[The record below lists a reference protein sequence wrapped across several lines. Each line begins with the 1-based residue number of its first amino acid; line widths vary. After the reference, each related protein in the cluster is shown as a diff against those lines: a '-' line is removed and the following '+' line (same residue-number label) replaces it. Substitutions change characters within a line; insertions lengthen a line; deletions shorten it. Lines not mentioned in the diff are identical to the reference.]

1 MQRYRQFKLCFAALI
16 LLFSALAMSESVDVE
31 MVSKAAETHLE
42 INRNFYHHSA
52 AFSKEDETGIYTI
65 DKITPLESPDSKAIL
80 AHVIAIK
87 PKGYIVVSTDT
98 DIRPVVA
105 YSFSSDFSF
114 LDCPENALLHL
125 LRRDMRLR
133 IELIPDTDVQ
143 IIEENNRLW
152 DCYLIENARFISESA
167 LTTTW
172 GPHID
177 TRWGQRLPYN
187 MFCPL
192 DPETGER
199 CVSGCTPT
207 SMAQIINFWEYP
219 HSVAFTEAES
229 YWSDRTTPSI
239 WIDAPSATMDTII
252 YNSGIY
258 PHPVN
263 EMKAGIMWS
272 CGVSVHAWYSS
283 SATGAWF
290 WEEVYRD
297 KWGYVDARDVDEFG
311 EEFYADLRQN
321 MIEGKPAHLAIYST
335 TGGGG
340 GHSIIC
346 DGYSENGDYH
356 LNYGWN
362 GTCDGWYFLPEGMPA
377 GYDAF
382 SFAVLDITA
391 PPRPDSPDECA
402 SATFITITDSLQG
415 RLESINFPA
424 DEDWFMF
431 TTEPGY
437 SYNIYTS
444 GGMDTYAEIFE
455 ECSGSPI
462 EVYDSSSFGQNFF
475 AYFYPDCDGT
485 YYFKVGN
492 RDTSGM
498 GNYSLFYRRALGS
511 GIKLLNPNGD
521 EVYDENWMA
530 IVSWTKSG
538 EPLIN
543 EVRLEYSIT
552 GRDGPWIE
560 ITASTLNPVHYMW
573 FLPDMD
579 ATSIDCWVKVTSIEF
594 PNASDMSDAP
604 FTLRDSAAIHE
615 TVALPQRT
623 SLSISPNP
631 FNSSCKIRVQG
642 FEGSRIQGIEIY
654 DLNGRLVTPHSSR
667 QGRDSF
673 VPLNKGDRGDASASA
688 QGVYIWRPD
697 ESISSG
703 IYLIRASLG
712 DFKISRRIIY
722 IK

>member
-1 MQRYRQFKLCFAALI
+1 MQRYRKFKFCFI
-16 LLFSALAMSESVDVE
+16 SMISLFSAFAMSESVDIG
-31 MVSKAAETHLE
+31 MVSKVVETHLE
-42 INRNFYHHSA
+42 INSDFCHHSS
-52 AFSKEDETGIYTI
+52 AFAREDESRIYTI
-65 DKITPLESPDSKAIL
+65 DKINPLESPDSKTIL
-80 AHVIAIK
+80 AHVIALK

-114 LDCPENALLHL
+114 LDCPDNALLHL
-125 LRRDMRLR
+125 LRQDMRLCS
-133 IELIPDTDVQ
+133 ELIPDTDTQ

-152 DCYLIENARFISESA
+152 HYYLTGDERFICESA

-177 TRWGQRLPYN
+177 TRWGQSMPYN

-219 HSVAFTEAES
+219 NSVSFTEGES
-229 YWSDRTTPSI
+229 YWSERTSPSI

-252 YNSGIY
+252 YNSGSY
-258 PHPVN
+258 PHPEN
-263 EMKAGIMWS
+263 EMKGGIMWA
-272 CGVSVHAWYSS
+272 CGVSVHASYSS

-290 WEEVYRD
+290 WEDVYRD
-297 KWGYVDARDVDEFG
+297 KWSYIDARDVDEFG
-311 EEFYADLRQN
+311 SEFYTDLRQN
-321 MIEGKPAHLAIYST
+321 MFEGKPAHLAIYST

-346 DGYSENGDYH
+346 DGYRENGDFH

-362 GTCDGWYFLPEGMPA
+362 GTSDGWYFLPEGMPA
-377 GYDAF
+377 GYDVI
-382 SFAVLDITA
+382 SFAILDITA

-402 SATFITITDSLQG
+402 AAIAITISDSLQG
-415 RLESINFPA
+415 KLESINFPT

-444 GGMDTYAEIFE
+444 GGMDTYAEIFD
-455 ECSGSPI
+455 ECGGSPI

-475 AYFYPDCDGT
+475 AFFFPDCDGI
-485 YYFKVGN
+485 YYLKVGN
-492 RDTSGM
+492 RDSSAM
-498 GNYSLFYRRALGS
+498 GNYSLFYRRAAGS
-511 GIKLLNPNGD
+511 AIELLNPNGG
-521 EVYDENWMA
+521 EIYDENWMA
-530 IVSWTKSG
+530 IVSWAKSG

-560 ITASTLNPVHYMW
+560 ITASTSNPVHYMW
-573 FLPDMD
+573 FLPALD

-594 PNASDMSDAP
+594 PNVSDMSDAP
-604 FTLRDSAAIHE
+604 FTIRDSVSVHE
-615 TVALPQRT
+615 TDVLPQT
-623 SLSISPNP
+623 LIVSISPNP
-631 FNSSCKIRVQG
+631 FNDACRITLRNGRV
-642 FEGSRIQGIEIY
+642 RPTTIEIF
-654 DLNGRLVTPHSSR
+654 DLQGNVVAGNGERFAKSDKQRPITDNR
-667 QGRDSF
+667 TQRTEF
-673 VPLNKGDRGDASASA
+673 
-688 QGVYIWRPD
+688 IWTPD

-703 IYLIRASLG
+703 IYLVRAITEDGSTET
-712 DFKISRRIIY
+712 KRIVY
-722 IK
+722 LR